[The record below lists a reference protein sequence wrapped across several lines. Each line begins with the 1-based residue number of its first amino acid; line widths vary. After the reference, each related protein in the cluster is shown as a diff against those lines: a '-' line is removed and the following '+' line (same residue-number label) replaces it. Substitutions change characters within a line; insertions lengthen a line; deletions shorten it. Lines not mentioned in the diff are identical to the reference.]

1 MELSKQLAL
10 NTWAVFS
17 ACEMQLVLATA
28 TAAAA
33 AFVLWRRLR
42 RPAACGFSRSAPV
55 LCFGD
60 SLTEGYFNVWAHPV
74 HSPPGR
80 QDPPMD
86 TWPAGELDNLRFHPF
101 SIHLGALLAKD
112 AEQHLGGCAAALRF
126 ALCRAFSGWKA
137 TEMLAPLQ
145 RELAAGPWRAVVI
158 QAGCNDIVQGATAA
172 ATLPFVL
179 ELHDAC
185 ERAGVPVVVV
195 PNTDADLT
203 YHGMCADGPRQ
214 RAEIAKLAEMLA
226 ATKGRAV
233 ADARAAMPLSAE
245 LYDDCLHY
253 SPAGSKRMAE
263 VVHAA
268 LVANGL

>member
-1 MELSKQLAL
+1 
-10 NTWAVFS
+10 
-17 ACEMQLVLATA
+17 MQLVRVATA
-28 TAAAA
+28 TAAAVA
-33 AFVLWRRLR
+33 AALLWRRLR
-42 RPAACGFSRSAPV
+42 RPCAAGFSRSAPV

-60 SLTEGYFNVWAHPV
+60 SLTEGYFNVWSHPV

-80 QDPPMD
+80 EDPPTD

-112 AEQHLGGCAAALRF
+112 VERAGGGYAAALRF

-137 TEMLAPLQ
+137 TEMLAPLR

-158 QAGCNDIVQGATAA
+158 QAGGNDIVQGATAA
-172 ATLPFVL
+172 ATLPYVL
-179 ELHDAC
+179 ALHDAC

-195 PNTDADLT
+195 PNTDADLA
-203 YHGMCADGPRQ
+203 HHSMCADGPRQ
-214 RAEIAKLAEMLA
+214 RAEMAKLAAMLA
-226 ATKGRAV
+226 ATNGRAV
-233 ADARAAMPLSAE
+233 ADARAAMPLDAA

-268 LVANGL
+268 IVANGL